1 MGVNMDWQRNN
12 AQLPPTVSSF
22 GTNHI
27 GTNHMLSSMPNAPRG
42 TGRQI
47 PSARVQ
53 QPGGSDLLGKLQ
65 VLQAQAEAKISRKR
79 AGSGGK
85 DTTSQP
91 HQPSQPQQPLFQLTP
106 LQKLQLKQQME
117 EQRKELEELQMR
129 QQQGQ
134 HRHRQPPPPTQN
146 TRFVSFE
153 HGEEVNTALP
163 PSYGPRRTTVGSV
176 PNMTPSAQTM
186 GGLSSWDAPAAKAT
200 AATAAPPPGLSSSW
214 NLPPAQAPST
224 RTNTGLPS
232 TSSLF

>member
-1 MGVNMDWQRNN
+1 M
-12 AQLPPTVSSF
+12 AQ
-22 GTNHI
+22 
-27 GTNHMLSSMPNAPRG
+27 
-42 TGRQI
+42 
-47 PSARVQ
+47 
-53 QPGGSDLLGKLQ
+53 
-65 VLQAQAEAKISRKR
+65 
-79 AGSGGK
+79 
-85 DTTSQP
+85 
-91 HQPSQPQQPLFQLTP
+91 
-106 LQKLQLKQQME
+106 
-117 EQRKELEELQMR
+117 QRKELEELQRR

-232 TSSLF
+232 TSSLFGGGLFGGFNSTRVVDGAGTGGRSGSQASIGSVGSGRGSDLSVNSASVAATDGDKINDGTLHIGSLLDDDVDLLDNAALDGLLGALDDL